1 MGGIKA
7 IEEVKFSLAAN
18 RGCYGSCNFCA
29 LAFHQGRIV
38 TSRSDESLIAEAK
51 EMIKDKDFKGYIHD
65 VGGPTA
71 NFREEACAKQKTL
84 GACKDRQC
92 YFQSLVPI
100 ENICIQSI

>member
-1 MGGIKA
+1 MYEPMGGIKA

-71 NFREEACAKQKTL
+71 NSARRHA
-84 GACKDRQC
+84 
-92 YFQSLVPI
+92 QSRKLSEPARTDSVCFLSHVQI
-100 ENICIQSI
+100 